1 VISEPSAA
9 ALRRIAERAA
19 DLRHAYQAGFETA
32 GAGSPRNATF
42 ARTVDPMSAVA
53 PPDCWF
59 AFSSDAGVRYG
70 RDGRFA
76 LVDGALRASDGS
88 AVLGYAPG
96 SPALVELRAG
106 RVDVAL
112 HRVADARVDADG
124 SVTYARAALDPR
136 TGERRVERVEVGR
149 IALARF
155 PAGTE
160 AQRADASHVVAPP
173 GVKARYGKPGD
184 GDFPALRPFARDLG
198 AVDPESGVRR
208 LQEAYLSFEA
218 LQAAERQRRGFDRV
232 AGDLV
237 K

>member
-1 VISEPSAA
+1 
-9 ALRRIAERAA
+9 
-19 DLRHAYQAGFETA
+19 LRHAYRPGFEAADA
-32 GAGSPRNATF
+32 GAPRNATF
-42 ARTVDPMSAVA
+42 ARTADPMSVA
-53 PPDCWF
+53 APSDCWF
-59 AFSSDAGVRYG
+59 AFSSDAGIRYG
-70 RDGRFA
+70 RDGTFA
-76 LVDGALRASDGS
+76 LVDGTLRASDGA

-96 SPALVELRAG
+96 STALVELRAG

-112 HRVADARVDADG
+112 HRVVDARIDADG
-124 SVTYARAALDPR
+124 SVTYARSALDPR
-136 TGERRVERVEVGR
+136 TGERRVERVELGR

-160 AQRADASHVVAPP
+160 PARAGASHVVAPT
-173 GVKARYGKPGD
+173 GVGARYGKPGD
-184 GDFPALRPFARDLG
+184 AEFPALRPFARDLG
-198 AVDPESGVRR
+198 SVDPETGVRR